1 MKGKDK
7 SVTDD
12 EEHHVNMLKIE
23 QGEGYSK
30 ISRKKLEGKDK
41 KQKNKNLI
49 QTCQKLSQEKV
60 FKRDNIFKQCF
71 IRCIWSQQVT

>member
-1 MKGKDK
+1 
-7 SVTDD
+7 
-12 EEHHVNMLKIE
+12 MLKIE

-49 QTCQKLSQEKV
+49 RTCQKLSKEKV
-60 FKRDNIFKQCF
+60 FKRDNNIFKQCF

>member
-41 KQKNKNLI
+41 KQKNKKLI
-49 QTCQKLSQEKV
+49 
-60 FKRDNIFKQCF
+60 
-71 IRCIWSQQVT
+71 